1 MVRHFHELRSAY
13 GTSLFEIFVKV
24 CKFSITSNLLEPSSR
39 ICSSWGRPCTS
50 ETTCTRKVK
59 GMNQRQVGR
68 SIGDDIL
75 SSADSYHYFII
86 LKENETKM
94 ELLKSGAK
102 TQIRTRETITFRWVY
117 RSLHCLG
124 VISCILPAWKVLI
137 IFTILSLHD
146 SSFDRRYCHCWDKEK
161 PARTTTQNTANREPQ
176 K

>member
-13 GTSLFEIFVKV
+13 GTSLFEILVKV

-94 ELLKSGAK
+94 ELLKVEPRPKS
-102 TQIRTRETITFRWVY
+102 E
-117 RSLHCLG
+117 
-124 VISCILPAWKVLI
+124 P
-137 IFTILSLHD
+137 
-146 SSFDRRYCHCWDKEK
+146 EK
-161 PARTTTQNTANREPQ
+161 PSPSDEYTDLCIAWESSRVSCWLERY
-176 K
+176 